1 MSTMIN
7 QLNER
12 GRKENTKNSI
22 RESDMAIEG
31 LEEIE
36 YAIWKR
42 DKARL
47 GERKMEEQQQRRQ
60 LKMEA

>member
-47 GERKMEEQQQRRQ
+47 VERKMEEQQRRQ
-60 LKMEA
+60 LKVEK